1 MAGEERTIRVSG
13 LPVDVSENRLID
25 KLQIHFLRK
34 KNGGGEISAVTVSKT
49 VPGTAFI
56 TFEEGEVA
64 SRLAQ
69 KGKHVFNVSD
79 KSYDI
84 TMSLHREEVNVDK
97 VLLYMSLLVDPKKIP
112 GGKNTLLSLHKSFP
126 GVQMVYDFQKELY
139 TLKGRYSEV
148 QSLSSLVLG
157 SLEKQ
162 DQSSGDKAHPKTASK
177 KTYNSPLTESASCQ
191 VGANQ
196 DTGVVK
202 HNEELDLESKCWKT
216 GFPLLSSSSDHTSH
230 AASTE
235 NKWDS
240 DIGTLFEDF
249 SLIVDSDIFRYLHR
263 YSTEYQ
269 SILRRHKVEVLD
281 VNCDDITTLYLKPK
295 TALSSHDMSSV
306 IKAHEDLAHLY
317 QQKESHLRKEYV
329 YKCGIPEK
337 ELIHALES
345 LRERLPKLMIHEDDR
360 NVFMVGSKSDVSE
373 AKQFIVDKRE
383 LGLKKEIHSE
393 HLFVSSPSK
402 CTFSKQGSAD
412 CHDLFMPKK
421 DQDANQRWI
430 ASKNFSEKGHD
441 SVELKNVDDQIEKS
455 TEDIFDL
462 RRTEV
467 SQEKHVPSDLKWIE
481 TDSWLD
487 KNKYTDSLFA
497 SSKPSARHFVL
508 DREEKLLVKS
518 DIISGKMVIDSET
531 QIKSSKGYKSKQ
543 TETGK
548 ERKMAANFSKEMY
561 SGIKDLTSYKSEAPK
576 IHKGAYVRERK
587 NPDSGQPHSLPLIKS
602 SKNSN
607 PNALHGSA
615 SAQISTITI
624 DSEELKGDKMSNF
637 KPTMTP
643 AGLSG
648 DQGAN
653 SFPIMPSEST
663 QSRSS
668 SFSGR
673 MKKVE
678 EAMQIAVDVS
688 AGQKGISQ
696 NSETREI
703 VAMDLVLPFRLW
715 LYLTSVYNTEIENLT
730 SDLQVKEKL
739 DKEDITLCL
748 RGIDSQKVSEC
759 HSCLKSLIATA
770 EMDFDARTLPLWK
783 FGLSCNKDK
792 ILIELCTLL
801 RQRYKMVKIIVM
813 STDIIIIGPKALC
826 DEVEDT
832 MAKVFQEGGK
842 RLENEL
848 SPNSDSLHISKAPES
863 DLKLLA
869 PQPTTP
875 AEPQADIIM
884 KDLSKISDQSV
895 AGSSK
900 NFPQVLSNQIADA
913 REQDNQ
919 SRSQKKMKQ
928 KKNLKQL
935 DDKDPNLTQ
944 HNGGPM
950 NIENRENSSGSI
962 IISATRQDKADG
974 EMNRDQTITTAQ
986 SKETFI
992 DQINSCISVDQMIDS
1007 QALPGVSDPKDNTM
1021 PSQANENQSLLL
1033 CYVCKKEHSTVKQ
1046 AACGF
1051 ICCPKCEEVH
1061 NNCRICMT
1069 SGIKGTMTVQESTI
1083 TIPGFNRD
1091 TALRIIYDIPN
1102 GIQGEDHP
1110 CPGEPFKGNRFEAFL
1125 PYNKT
1130 TTKLLP
1136 LLKKAF
1142 YKGLTF
1148 TVKVAS
1154 ADDDGNR
1161 EGRVVWGSIPH
1172 KTKTEGGA
1180 SKNGYPDFNYI
1191 TRLEEVLKAAGVGE

>member
-64 SRLAQ
+64 LRLAQ

-84 TMSLHREEVNVDK
+84 TMSLHREEANVDK
-97 VLLYMSLLVDPKKIP
+97 VLLYMSLLVDHKKIP

-177 KTYNSPLTESASCQ
+177 KMYNSPLTESASCQ
-191 VGANQ
+191 VGANE

-216 GFPLLSSSSDHTSH
+216 GFPLLSSSSNHTSH
-230 AASTE
+230 SALTE

-249 SLIVDSDIFRYLHR
+249 SLIVDSDIFRYLHQ

-337 ELIHALES
+337 ELTHALES

-360 NVFMVGSKSDVSE
+360 NVYMVGSKSDVSE
-373 AKQFIVDKRE
+373 AKHFIVDMRG

-421 DQDANQRWI
+421 DHQDANQRWI

-441 SVELKNVDDQIEKS
+441 SVELENVDDQIEES

-467 SQEKHVPSDLKWIE
+467 SQEKHVPRDLKWIE

-497 SSKPSARHFVL
+497 SSKPSARHSVL
-508 DREEKLLVKS
+508 DREEKLLKS
-518 DIISGKMVIDSET
+518 DIISGEMVIDSET

-576 IHKGAYVRERK
+576 IHEGAYVRERK
-587 NPDSGQPHSLPLIKS
+587 NRDSGQPHSLPLIKS
-602 SKNSN
+602 TKNIN
-607 PNALHGSA
+607 PHTLHSGV
-615 SAQISTITI
+615 SAQITTSTI
-624 DSEELKGDKMSNF
+624 DSEELKGDKMSKS
-637 KPTMTP
+637 KPIMTP
-643 AGLSG
+643 ACLTV
-648 DQGAN
+648 DQGAS

-663 QSRSS
+663 LSMSS

-715 LYLTSVYNTEIENLT
+715 LYLTSIYNTEIENLT

-759 HSCLKSLIATA
+759 YSGLKSLIATA
-770 EMDFDARTLPLWK
+770 EMDFDARTLPLCK

-792 ILIELCTLL
+792 ILIELCTVL
-801 RQRYKMVKIIVM
+801 RQRYKMVKILVM

-826 DEVEDT
+826 DEVQDT

-848 SPNSDSLHISKAPES
+848 SPNSDSLHISKAHET
-863 DLKLLA
+863 DLNLLA

-875 AEPQADIIM
+875 AKPHADIIM

-900 NFPQVLSNQIADA
+900 KFPQVLSNQTADA
-913 REQDNQ
+913 REQVNQ

-928 KKNLKQL
+928 KKMLEQL
-935 DDKDPNLTQ
+935 DDKDSNLTQ
-944 HNGGPM
+944 DNGGTM
-950 NIENRENSSGSI
+950 NIETRETSSGSI

-974 EMNRDQTITTAQ
+974 ELNRDQTITTAQ

-992 DQINSCISVDQMIDS
+992 DQINSSISVDQMTDS
-1007 QALPGVSDPKDNTM
+1007 QALPGVSDPKNNTM

-1033 CYVCKKEHSTVKQ
+1033 CYVCEKEHSTVKQ

-1051 ICCPKCEEVH
+1051 ISCPKCEEVH

-1091 TALRIIYDIPN
+1091 TTLRIIYDIPN

-1110 CPGEPFKGNRFEAFL
+1110 YPGEPFKGNRFEAFL

-1161 EGRVVWGSIPH
+1161 EGTVVWGSIPH
-1172 KTKTEGGA
+1172 KTKTEGGT

-1191 TRLEEVLKAAGVGE
+1191 TRLEEVLKAAGIGD

>member
-1 MAGEERTIRVSG
+1 
-13 LPVDVSENRLID
+13 
-25 KLQIHFLRK
+25 
-34 KNGGGEISAVTVSKT
+34 
-49 VPGTAFI
+49 
-56 TFEEGEVA
+56 
-64 SRLAQ
+64 
-69 KGKHVFNVSD
+69 
-79 KSYDI
+79 
-84 TMSLHREEVNVDK
+84 
-97 VLLYMSLLVDPKKIP
+97 
-112 GGKNTLLSLHKSFP
+112 
-126 GVQMVYDFQKELY
+126 
-139 TLKGRYSEV
+139 
-148 QSLSSLVLG
+148 
-157 SLEKQ
+157 
-162 DQSSGDKAHPKTASK
+162 
-177 KTYNSPLTESASCQ
+177 
-191 VGANQ
+191 
-196 DTGVVK
+196 
-202 HNEELDLESKCWKT
+202 
-216 GFPLLSSSSDHTSH
+216 
-230 AASTE
+230 
-235 NKWDS
+235 
-240 DIGTLFEDF
+240 
-249 SLIVDSDIFRYLHR
+249 
-263 YSTEYQ
+263 
-269 SILRRHKVEVLD
+269 
-281 VNCDDITTLYLKPK
+281 
-295 TALSSHDMSSV
+295 MSSV

-337 ELIHALES
+337 ELTHALES
-345 LRERLPKLMIHEDDR
+345 LRERLPKLMFHEDDR
-360 NVFMVGSKSDVSE
+360 NVYMVGSKSDVSE
-373 AKQFIVDKRE
+373 AKHFIVDMRG

-393 HLFVSSPSK
+393 HLFVSSSSK

-421 DQDANQRWI
+421 DHQEANQRWI
-430 ASKNFSEKGHD
+430 ASKNLSEKGHD
-441 SVELKNVDDQIEKS
+441 SVELKNVDEQIEKS

-487 KNKYTDSLFA
+487 KNKYTDSLFV
-497 SSKPSARHFVL
+497 SSKPSARHSVL
-508 DREEKLLVKS
+508 DREEKILVKS
-518 DIISGKMVIDSET
+518 DISSGEMVIDSET

-576 IHKGAYVRERK
+576 IHEGAYVRERK

-602 SKNSN
+602 TKNSN
-607 PNALHGSA
+607 PNTLHGSA
-615 SAQISTITI
+615 SAQISTRTI
-624 DSEELKGDKMSNF
+624 DSEELKGDKMS
-637 KPTMTP
+637 KSKLTMTP

-653 SFPIMPSEST
+653 SFPIMPSGST
-663 QSRSS
+663 LSRSS

-678 EAMQIAVDVS
+678 EAVQIAVDVS

-759 HSCLKSLIATA
+759 HNGLKSLIATA
-770 EMDFDARTLPLWK
+770 EMDFDARTLPLCK
-783 FGLSCNKDK
+783 FGLSCNRDK

-801 RQRYKMVKIIVM
+801 RQRYKMVKILVM

-863 DLKLLA
+863 DLKILA

-875 AEPQADIIM
+875 AKPHADIIM

-900 NFPQVLSNQIADA
+900 NFPQVLSNQTADA

-928 KKNLKQL
+928 KKMLKQL
-935 DDKDPNLTQ
+935 DDKDTNLTQ
-944 HNGGPM
+944 HNDGTM
-950 NIENRENSSGSI
+950 NIENRETSSGSI
-962 IISATRQDKADG
+962 IISAKRQDKADG

-1007 QALPGVSDPKDNTM
+1007 QALPGVSDPKNG
-1021 PSQANENQSLLL
+1021 LLL

-1051 ICCPKCEEVH
+1051 ICCLKCEEVH

-1091 TALRIIYDIPN
+1091 TTLRIIYDIPN
-1102 GIQGEDHP
+1102 GIQGV
-1110 CPGEPFKGNRFEAFL
+1110 R
-1125 PYNKT
+1125 
-1130 TTKLLP
+1130 LL
-1136 LLKKAF
+1136 
-1142 YKGLTF
+1142 
-1148 TVKVAS
+1148 
-1154 ADDDGNR
+1154 
-1161 EGRVVWGSIPH
+1161 
-1172 KTKTEGGA
+1172 
-1180 SKNGYPDFNYI
+1180 
-1191 TRLEEVLKAAGVGE
+1191 